1 MNKLLLIGNL
11 TRDPELRVTPSGIN
25 VCNFD
30 VAVNERRRDQETPPY
45 SRVTAWRELG
55 EACRRYLAK
64 GKKVFVSGAVSV
76 RAYESADGK
85 PRASLEV
92 TAHEVDFL
100 TPKAAEQPGSTLGD
114 AVAQGYTQV
123 EPNDLPL

>member
-11 TRDPELRVTPSGIN
+11 TRDPELRVTPSGVN

-30 VAVNERRRDQETPPY
+30 VAVNERRGGQESTTY
-45 SRVTAWRELG
+45 FRVTAWRELG
-55 EACRRYLAK
+55 EACRRYLGK

-100 TPKAAEQPGSTLGD
+100 TPRATEQPGSTLDGP
-114 AVAQGYTQV
+114 VAQGYTQV
-123 EPNDLPL
+123 EPNDLPF

>member
-11 TRDPELRVTPSGIN
+11 TRDPELRYTPSGVS

-30 VAVNERRRDQETPPY
+30 LAVNERRGGQDSVTY
-45 SRVTAWRELG
+45 FRVTAWRELG
-55 EACRRYLAK
+55 EACRRYLGK
-64 GKKVFVSGAVSV
+64 GKKVFVSGTVSV

-92 TAHEVDFL
+92 TAHEVEFL
-100 TPKAAEQPGSTLGD
+100 TPKAGEQPGAGPD
-114 AVAQGYTQV
+114 GPVAQGYTQV
-123 EPNDLPL
+123 EPNDLPF